1 MRPVV
6 AGLDPTTFEILWHRL
21 LAIAEEMGI
30 TYMRCSGSQVLIT
43 GNDASTGITL
53 PDGSLVA
60 MGPYITTQGNVLPLI
75 VDNTLRLCRENP
87 GIEPGDIFICNDPYL
102 GAIHHPDVATL
113 APVFHEGAL
122 FAWVAASGHQ
132 PDIGGMDPGG
142 FSIRAVDTYQEGL
155 RIPIVKLVERGRLRD
170 DILRWILNQVR
181 DPLVGLDLK
190 AQIAANETGRERLLG
205 LVRRYGPEAVQGA
218 MEGSIAF
225 TRERLQ
231 DRLRRL
237 PDGQWTE
244 VQFIDHDG
252 HRDDI
257 YRVVL
262 TLTKRGDRLG
272 LDFAGTSP
280 QARGLINCTQ
290 GGLRAGILTALY
302 ILLCHDL
309 PWNRGVLDCLEISAP
324 AGSVVNCSMPMP
336 CAMATISAVIV
347 VIDCV
352 FRAMSRCLLASE
364 FESDRDEA
372 MACWTGSSMAP
383 IAAGVSQH
391 GFPFVNTEMSHFAGG
406 GGARID
412 QDGVDTGGIVF
423 NTTPNIANVET
434 IEQDFPL
441 LYLFRRH
448 LTDSGGPGRYRGGA
462 SGELAYIVHD
472 APTGELEVAF
482 SGTGAEMPN
491 AVGLSGGLP
500 GAAIRVLRV
509 RDTAILR
516 LLGTGAPLPAT
527 LDEISGVR
535 ETIPQKHPRTP
546 FVPGEVWYHHWQGGA
561 GYGDPLD
568 RDPEAVVRDVRR
580 HLTSP
585 DCAARI
591 YGVIVRSDG
600 EVDLEGTTRARQDL
614 RELRR
619 QRAELPESP
628 VGVRDPAPLGSG
640 WRIAESVEIA
650 RAAGLTRCRRCG
662 QGLSLGGVDHTRG
675 CLRAREP
682 LTVAGPHRGEDYDR
696 GRFHLELFYCPGCL
710 TLLEAEVVQDGAPR
724 PTYSLAL
731 NDGEPRRSQ

>member
-1 MRPVV
+1 MT
-6 AGLDPTTFEILWHRL
+6 AAASALGLDPTTFEILWHRL

-75 VDNTLRLCRENP
+75 VEHTLRLCRDNP
-87 GIEPGDIFICNDPYL
+87 GIEPGDMFICNDPYL

-113 APVFHEGAL
+113 APVFHEGEL

-155 RIPIVKLVERGRLRD
+155 RIPIVKIVERGRLRE
-170 DILRWILNQVR
+170 DILRWVLNQVR

-190 AQIAANETGRERLLG
+190 AQIAANEAGRERLLS
-205 LVRRYGPEAVQGA
+205 LVHRYGAGAVRDA
-218 MEGSIAF
+218 MAGSITF
-225 TRERLQ
+225 TRERLRE
-231 DRLRRL
+231 RLRRL
-237 PDGQWTE
+237 PDGQWRE

-252 HRDDI
+252 HTEAI

-262 TLTKRGDRLG
+262 TLTKRGDRLI
-272 LDFAGTSP
+272 LDFEGSAP

-290 GGLRAGILTALY
+290 GGLRAGVLTALY

-309 PWNRGVLDCLEISAP
+309 PWNRGVLDCLDIRAP
-324 AGSVVNCSMPMP
+324 EASVVNCAMPTP

-364 FESDRDEA
+364 AERGEA

-406 GGARID
+406 GGARVD
-412 QDGVDTGGIVF
+412 EDGVDTGGIVF
-423 NTTPNIANVET
+423 NTTPNIANIET

-462 SGELAYIVHD
+462 SGELAYVVHD
-472 APTGELEVAF
+472 APAGQLEVAF

-509 RDTAILR
+509 HGSDVPAR
-516 LLGTGAPLPAT
+516 LERGAPLPAT
-527 LDEISGVR
+527 LQEIEGTA
-535 ETIPQKHPRTP
+535 ETMPQKHPRTP
-546 FVPGEVWYHHWQGGA
+546 FVPGEIWYHHWQGGA

-568 RDPEAVVRDVRR
+568 REPEAVARDVRH

-585 DCAARI
+585 AAATAI
-591 YGVIVRSDG
+591 YGVVLASDGAVDRDGTARAHARLREARRVSAAAPECPVDATDPAPPGSGWAITEYVEIVRSS
-600 EVDLEGTTRARQDL
+600 R
-614 RELRR
+614 
-619 QRAELPESP
+619 
-628 VGVRDPAPLGSG
+628 
-640 WRIAESVEIA
+640 
-650 RAAGLTRCRRCG
+650 LTRCRRCG
-662 QGLSLGGVDHTRG
+662 HALARDGADHTAG
-675 CLRAREP
+675 CLRQRAP
-682 LTVAGPHRGEDYDR
+682 LTAAGPNRGEAYDR
-696 GRFHLELFYCPGCL
+696 GRFALALFYCPGCL

-724 PTYSLAL
+724 ATYAL
-731 NDGEPRRSQ
+731 SIDGERRA

>member
-1 MRPVV
+1 MSP
-6 AGLDPTTFEILWHRL
+6 AATIGLDPTTFEIVWHRL

-43 GNDASTGITL
+43 GNDASTGIML

-60 MGPYITTQGNVLPLI
+60 MGPYITTQGNVLPI
-75 VDNTLRLCRENP
+75 MVENTLRLCRDNP

-113 APVFHEGAL
+113 APVFHEGEL

-155 RIPIVKLVERGRLRD
+155 RIPIVKLVERGRLRE
-170 DILRWILNQVR
+170 DILRWVLNQVR
-181 DPLVGLDLK
+181 DPLVGLDVK
-190 AQIAANETGRERLLG
+190 AQIAANEAGRERLLA
-205 LVRRYGPEAVQGA
+205 LVQRYGAECVRAA
-218 MEGSIAF
+218 MGGSIAL
-225 TRERLQ
+225 TRERLRK
-231 DRLRRL
+231 RLATL

-244 VQFIDHDG
+244 VQHIDHDG
-252 HRDDI
+252 HRDAL
-257 YRVVL
+257 YRVML
-262 TLTKRGDRLG
+262 TLTKRGDRLA

-290 GGLRAGILTALY
+290 GGLRAGVLTALY

-309 PWNRGVLDCLEISAP
+309 PWNRGVLDCLDISAP
-324 AGSVVNCSMPMP
+324 AGSVVNCSPPTP

-364 FESDRDEA
+364 QEREEA

-406 GGARID
+406 GGARVD
-412 QDGVDTGGIVF
+412 ADGVDTGGIVF

-462 SGELAYIVHD
+462 SGEIAYIVHD
-472 APTGELEVAF
+472 APAGELEVAF

-491 AVGLSGGLP
+491 ALGLSGGLP

-509 RDTAILR
+509 RETGIPER
-516 LLGTGAPLPAT
+516 LARGAPLPAT
-527 LDEISGVR
+527 LEEIAGTA
-535 ETIPQKHPRTP
+535 ETMPQKHPRTP
-546 FVPGEVWYHHWQGGA
+546 FLRGEAWYHHWQGGA
-561 GYGDPLD
+561 GFGDPLD
-568 RDPEAVVRDVRR
+568 REPEAVARDVAR
-580 HLTSP
+580 HLVSR
-585 DCAARI
+585 DSASRI
-591 YGVIVRSDG
+591 YGVILDDAGVVDTAATLRQQAAIRDG
-600 EVDLEGTTRARQDL
+600 RRRAQPPAAAID
-614 RELRR
+614 
-619 QRAELPESP
+619 S
-628 VGVRDPAPLGSG
+628 RDPAPLGSG
-640 WRIAESVEIA
+640 WRITEHVEVL
-650 RAAGLTRCRRCG
+650 RASGLTRCRRCG
-662 QGLSLGGVDHTRG
+662 RGLARGGTDHTAG
-675 CLRAREP
+675 CLTESAP
-682 LTVAGPHRGEDYDR
+682 LTAAGPNRGEAYDR
-696 GRFHLELFYCPGCL
+696 GRFRLRLFYCPGCL
-710 TLLEAEVVQDGAPR
+710 TQLEAEVAAEGAP
-724 PTYSLAL
+724 PATYAL
-731 NDGEPRRSQ
+731 FLN

>member
-1 MRPVV
+1 MT
-6 AGLDPTTFEILWHRL
+6 LDPTTFEILWHRL

-43 GNDASTGITL
+43 GNDAATGIML
-53 PDGSLVA
+53 EDGSLVA

-75 VDNTLRLCRENP
+75 VANTLRLCRDNP
-87 GIEPGDIFICNDPYL
+87 GIEPGDVFVCNDPYL

-113 APVFHEGAL
+113 APVFHEGRL
-122 FAWVAASGHQ
+122 LAWVAASGHQ

-155 RIPIVKLVERGRLRD
+155 RIPIVKLVERGRLRE
-170 DILRWILNQVR
+170 DIFRWVLNQVR

-190 AQIAANETGRERLLG
+190 AQVAANETGRERLLA
-205 LVRRYGPEAVQGA
+205 LVGRYGVEAVRAA
-218 MEGSIAF
+218 MRGSIDF
-225 TRERLQ
+225 TRERLGE
-231 DRLRRL
+231 RLRRL
-237 PDGQWTE
+237 PDGRWTE

-252 HRDDI
+252 HAENL

-262 TLTKRGDRLG
+262 TLTKRGDRLH
-272 LDFAGTSP
+272 LDFGGTSP

-290 GGLRAGILTALY
+290 GGLRAGVLTALY

-309 PWNRGVLDCLEISAP
+309 PWNRGVLDCVDIAAP
-324 AGSVVNCSMPMP
+324 EGTVVNCTPPTP

-352 FRAMSRCLLASE
+352 FRAVSRCLLASRTE
-364 FESDRDEA
+364 RDEA

-406 GGARID
+406 GGARVD
-412 QDGVDTGGIVF
+412 EDGVDTGGIVF
-423 NTTPNIANVET
+423 NTTPNIANIET

-448 LTDSGGPGRYRGGA
+448 LADSGGPGRFRGGA
-462 SGELAYIVHD
+462 SGELAYVVHD
-472 APTGELEVAF
+472 APGGRLEVAF

-509 RDTAILR
+509 QGTDIPAR
-516 LLGTGAPLPAT
+516 LAAGRPLPAA
-527 LDEISGVR
+527 LDDVGGR
-535 ETIPQKHPRTP
+535 AETMPQKHPRAP

-568 RDPEAVVRDVRR
+568 REPEAVARDVRR
-580 HLTSP
+580 RLVSLA
-585 DCAARI
+585 CARGI
-591 YGVIVRSDG
+591 YGVVLAADG
-600 EVDLEGTTRARQDL
+600 RVDAAATAREREAL
-614 RELRR
+614 RTARR
-619 QRAELPESP
+619 QGAEPPAVP
-628 VGVRDPAPLGSG
+628 VAVRDPSPPGTG
-640 WRIAESVEIA
+640 WAITENVEVVPA
-650 RAAGLTRCRRCG
+650 SRLTRCRRCG
-662 QGLSLGGVDHTRG
+662 QGLALDGADHTLG
-675 CLRAREP
+675 CLRRREP
-682 LTVAGPHRGEDYDR
+682 LTAAGPHRGEAYDR
-696 GRFHLELFYCPGCL
+696 GRFRLELFYCPGCA
-710 TLLEAEVVQDGAPR
+710 TQLEAEVVQEGAPR
-724 PTYSLAL
+724 ATYAL
-731 NDGEPRRSQ
+731 FLDGAHAGRDR

>member
-1 MRPVV
+1 MSGPGLL
-6 AGLDPTTFEILWHRL
+6 GLDPTVFEIIWHRL

-43 GNDASTGITL
+43 GNDASTGILL

-75 VDNTLRLCRENP
+75 VENTLRLCRENP
-87 GIEPGDIFICNDPYL
+87 GIEAGDIFVCNDPYL

-155 RIPIVKLVERGRLRD
+155 RIPIVKLVERGRLRE
-170 DILRWILNQVR
+170 DILRWVLNQVR

-190 AQIAANETGRERLLG
+190 AQIAANQTGTERLLA
-205 LVRRYGPEAVQGA
+205 LVSRYGADAVREA
-218 MEGSIAF
+218 MRGSIAF
-225 TRERLQ
+225 TRERLRQ
-231 DRLRRL
+231 RLRRL
-237 PDGQWTE
+237 PDGQWRE
-244 VQFIDHDG
+244 VQWIDHDG
-252 HRDDI
+252 HADRL

-262 TLTKRGDRLG
+262 TLSKRGDRLH
-272 LDFAGTSP
+272 LDFTGTAP

-290 GGLRAGILTALY
+290 GGLRAGVLTALY

-309 PWNRGVLDCLEISAP
+309 PWNRGVLDTIEITAP
-324 AGSVVNCSMPMP
+324 AGSVVNCTPPTP

-352 FRAMSRCLLASE
+352 FRAVSRCLLASVAE
-364 FESDRDEA
+364 RGEA

-406 GGARID
+406 GGARVD

-423 NTTPNIANVET
+423 NTTPNIANIET

-448 LTDSGGPGRYRGGA
+448 LPDSAGPGKYRGGA
-462 SGELAYIVHD
+462 AGEIAYAVHD
-472 APTGELEVAF
+472 APEGQLEVAF

-491 AVGLSGGLP
+491 ALGLSGGLP
-500 GAAIRVLRV
+500 GAAIRVVRVQGTDIPRRLR
-509 RDTAILR
+509 A
-516 LLGTGAPLPAT
+516 GEPLPAT
-527 LDEISGVR
+527 LAEAGGTA
-535 ETIPQKHPRTP
+535 ETMPQKRPRTP
-546 FVPGEVWYHHWQGGA
+546 FGPGDVWYHHWQGGA

-568 RDPEAVVRDVRR
+568 RDAEAVARDVRR
-580 HLTSP
+580 RLVSP
-585 DCAARI
+585 ECAERI
-591 YGVIVRSDG
+591 YGVALATGG
-600 EVDLEGTTRARQDL
+600 EVDAEGTARRRARI
-614 RELRR
+614 REARR
-619 QRAELPESP
+619 REAEPPEAP
-628 VGVRDPAPLGSG
+628 VAATDPAPLGTGWAVTEYVEVVRGSG
-640 WRIAESVEIA
+640 LA
-650 RAAGLTRCRRCG
+650 RCRRCG
-662 QGLSLGGVDHTRG
+662 HGLALDGADPMAG
-675 CLRAREP
+675 CLRHRAS
-682 LTVAGPHRGEDYDR
+682 LVAAGPHRGEAYDR
-696 GRFHLELFYCPGCL
+696 GRFALLLFYCPGCV
-710 TLLEAEVVQDGAPR
+710 TLLEAEVVQGDAPR
-724 PTYSLAL
+724 ATWKLAL
-731 NDGEPRRSQ
+731 DGREGREP